1 MNDTFLEVMAL
12 NAEVEGM
19 KAENSLILSRGCN
32 SLAYDEHSFYKVAE
46 SIRALK
52 QQQLHD
58 DVRRKSSEIIKTNQE
73 LIDALVAITYLDDS
87 EDELHTWYQGGVAL
101 TPHIG
106 TNIADLIKQQHKT
119 NGDT

>member
-19 KAENSLILSRGCN
+19 KVMNDQRLSHNLSLS
-32 SLAYDEHSFYKVAE
+32 YDEHAFYEVAE
-46 SIRALK
+46 KIRELK

-58 DVRRKSSEIIKTNQE
+58 DICRKSSEIIKINQE
-73 LIDALVAITYLDDS
+73 LIDALVAITYLDES

-119 NGDT
+119 NGDI

>member
-19 KAENSLILSRGCN
+19 KVMNDQRLSHSL
-32 SLAYDEHSFYKVAE
+32 SLAYDEHAFYEIAE
-46 SIRALK
+46 KIRKLK

-87 EDELHTWYQGGVAL
+87 EDELNNAYHDSVDL
-101 TPHIG
+101 TPYIG
-106 TNIADLIKQQHKT
+106 ARIADLIKQQHKT